1 MNLLESN
8 RNEKNRILKLHLNE
22 QTSTASS
29 GSYETPMAFS
39 EKGDLTTNLRGDN
52 LVGVDLVMSLP
63 AEVDITGG
71 RTGGFEDV
79 GMEVCSECGIC
90 HEGPCG
96 GGESFHLDELL
107 LDPDDESTDDSVIP
121 DTLLTLFGDVNIDG
135 DLEIELD
142 EEPKKMRGSRKF
154 RKY

>member
-1 MNLLESN
+1 
-8 RNEKNRILKLHLNE
+8 
-22 QTSTASS
+22 
-29 GSYETPMAFS
+29 MAFS

-79 GMEVCSECGIC
+79 GMEVCSE
-90 HEGPCG
+90 CG